1 MEPTTVWVKL
11 PSFGGDLDVAE
22 KYFKH
27 SLYGDLE
34 AKSYFQL
41 AKIYVLKGEKDI
53 AINFLNKAIELE
65 PELLQTANQE
75 KVFAEIKQHIT
86 VSVKMENE
94 VEEEPEEN
102 EENQYLLKLEDKARE
117 YLESTTILV
126 RDMSDNTISQKAE
139 KAVDQIFEKKLEKE
153 KEQGKEENQKE
164 LGSN

>member
-1 MEPTTVWVKL
+1 M
-11 PSFGGDLDVAE
+11 
-22 KYFKH
+22 
-27 SLYGDLE
+27 
-34 AKSYFQL
+34 
-41 AKIYVLKGEKDI
+41 
-53 AINFLNKAIELE
+53 

>member
-1 MEPTTVWVKL
+1 M
-11 PSFGGDLDVAE
+11 
-22 KYFKH
+22 
-27 SLYGDLE
+27 
-34 AKSYFQL
+34 
-41 AKIYVLKGEKDI
+41 LKGEKDI

-75 KVFAEIKQHIT
+75 KVFAEIKEHIT

-94 VEEEPEEN
+94 VEEEPEEI

-139 KAVDQIFEKKLEKE
+139 KAVDKIFQKKL
-153 KEQGKEENQKE
+153 ENQKE